1 MAKTPKRKAPKKSPT
16 RLVSGTVDR
25 IEGNTVVVVVQRGD
39 DTEEIYVNKNDIQKT
54 DLKPGD
60 KVSIKGS

>member
-1 MAKTPKRKAPKKSPT
+1 MGKIAKKKAPKKSPA

-39 DTEEIYVNKNDIQKT
+39 DTEEIYVNKNDLQKT

-60 KVSIKGS
+60 KVSIRGS